1 MPALSDDV
9 TVLTL
14 GSRSFTLR
22 ASLRALASIARDYH
36 DLQTLHAD
44 IARLNLGACLDLIQA
59 TTSDPEQ
66 FAMVVAITADHAL
79 LDTISQVRPQ
89 LLSFIEAFSGSND
102 TRSNAEPVE
111 PITLDELV
119 TRLFQIG
126 AGWLEWSPNEV
137 WEATPAEII
146 TAQQGLIQ
154 KLKAIHGSSE
164 DDAKTQVDVKTAK
177 DRLNALGNSRVTN
190 MRDVPLW
197 LDGITLE
204 HRVLY
209 DGQTYR
215 ISRLKEIGRRV
226 GLDLVVEHVGP

>member
-9 TVLTL
+9 TILTF

-22 ASLRALASIARDYH
+22 ASLRALASIDRDYH

-66 FAMVVAITADHAL
+66 FAMVTAITAERSL

-89 LLSFIEAFSGSND
+89 LLNFIEAFSGSND
-102 TRSNAEPVE
+102 TKSNAEPAD

-126 AGWLEWSPNEV
+126 AGWLEWPPSEV
-137 WEATPAEII
+137 WDATPSEIT

-154 KLKAIHGSSE
+154 KLKAIHGSGE
-164 DDAKTQVDVKTAK
+164 DDATTHVDVKSAK
-177 DRLNALGNSRVTN
+177 DKLNALGSTSVTN
-190 MRDVPLW
+190 MRDVPL
-197 LDGITLE
+197 
-204 HRVLY
+204 
-209 DGQTYR
+209 
-215 ISRLKEIGRRV
+215 
-226 GLDLVVEHVGP
+226 